1 MFKCFWFYFNEVS
14 FLLGF
19 RSPSMEPAV
28 RVFLIGHYI
37 GGFVVFNNFS
47 DFGVGISYPV
57 MCMPDQVVQ
66 IAMWEEQ

>member
-1 MFKCFWFYFNEVS
+1 
-14 FLLGF
+14 
-19 RSPSMEPAV
+19 MEPAV